1 MEQLTHPTNREN
13 SGDSTAPLASLISTQ
28 QVADRLGVSRSQ
40 VYALIR
46 KDQFQVC
53 KIGRLTRIRIEEVDQ
68 YIQRLFGPT
77 QGGC

>member
-13 SGDSTAPLASLISTQ
+13 GGDSTAPLASLASTQ

-46 KDQFQVC
+46 QGEFQVC
-53 KIGRLTRIRIEEVDQ
+53 KIGKCTRIRLEEVDQ
-68 YIQRLFGPT
+68 FIQKLFGPT
-77 QGGC
+77 QGGR